1 MARKKKYNADPKLL
15 RQALDAVGNGFDWNS
30 TPQGLEY
37 WEKVLQNLEG
47 LLDEVE
53 PEAVTS

>member
-1 MARKKKYNADPKLL
+1 MPRKQKYNADPEQM
-15 RQALDAVGNGFDWNS
+15 RQAIDNIGNGFDWDS

-47 LLDEVE
+47 LLDDVELEVT
-53 PEAVTS
+53 TS